1 MGNLQFFE
9 PSLEVETKL
18 GSLGSLIFSGE
29 WRVLGRMRRR
39 GGRRFRA
46 MKQGR
51 DIPDPFLPPAQRSYS
66 YHRPNEPRMV
76 DELFLA

>member
-1 MGNLQFFE
+1 MEKGKKSMGNLQFFE

-18 GSLGSLIFSGE
+18 GSLGSLILSGE

-51 DIPDPFLPPAQRSYS
+51 DIPDPFLRPASC
-66 YHRPNEPRMV
+66 PTI
-76 DELFLA
+76 LFLS